1 MGDRKVPEVHMKEFE
16 SERRVTEILEVLSE
30 SERPVGARV
39 IARELEKAGIF
50 IGERAVRYHLRV
62 LDERGLTENH
72 GYYGRT
78 ITTKGL
84 EEQENAIVYDR
95 VGFVTSKIENLTYG
109 TTFDPAR
116 MKGEIIVNM
125 SYIPKERLQEALEL
139 VREVFRAGYMVS
151 PYIKVLEEGEMEAL
165 PVPKGMM
172 GLATTCSIT
181 IDGVLLKAGIPSD
194 PRYGGIA
201 QVRGHRLTRFT
212 DLIAYEGSSLDPLEI
227 FLARGM
233 TSVMEAVKTGSGKVL
248 ANFREIPVA
257 AKPRVLEVMEVLK
270 KVGFGRALEVGE
282 VNRPLLS
289 VPVGK
294 GRFGVAIAGGM
305 NALAAVEEWG
315 IPTETKAITAL
326 LDIREMEKL
335 A

>member
-1 MGDRKVPEVHMKEFE
+1 MLEFE
-16 SERRVTEILEVLSE
+16 SERKVTEILKVLSE
-30 SERPVGARV
+30 SERPVGARI
-39 IARELEKAGIF
+39 IAKELEKAGIF
-50 IGERAVRYHLRV
+50 IGERAARYYLRV

-78 ITTKGL
+78 ITSKGL
-84 EEQENAIVYDR
+84 EELENAIVYDR
-95 VGFVTSKIENLTYG
+95 VGFVISKIENLTYG
-109 TTFDPAR
+109 TTFDPVR
-116 MKGEIIVNM
+116 MEGGIIVNM
-125 SYIPKERLQEALEL
+125 SYIPTERFQEAMKV

-151 PYIKVLEEGEMEAL
+151 PHIKILEEGEMEAF
-165 PVPKGMM
+165 PVPKGKV

-233 TSVMEAVKTGSGKVL
+233 TSVMGAVKTGSGKVL
-248 ANFREIPVA
+248 ANFREVPAA
-257 AKPRVLEVMEVLK
+257 AKPKVLEVLQNLK
-270 KVGFGRALEVGE
+270 KEGFGRTLMVGE

-294 GRFGVAIAGGM
+294 GRFGIAIPGGM
-305 NALAAVEEWG
+305 NALAAVEEMG
-315 IPTETKAITAL
+315 IPTETKAITTII
-326 LDIREMEKL
+326 DIREMERL
-335 A
+335 V